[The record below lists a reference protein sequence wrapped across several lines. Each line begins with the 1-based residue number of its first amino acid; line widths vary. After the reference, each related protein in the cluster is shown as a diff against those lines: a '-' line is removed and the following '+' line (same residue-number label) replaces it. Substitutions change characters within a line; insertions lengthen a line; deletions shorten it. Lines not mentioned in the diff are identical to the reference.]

1 MSTVFEL
8 FQPTFHSFR
17 VQSSSGIHL
26 LHGDH
31 VTEFNE
37 VAWKA
42 TWVINLSWL
51 TSLWSHGRD
60 NGIKEEIL
68 KTYTL
73 SFSGFWNVL
82 FYQVENNV
90 LYFLLYWV
98 TKQSVVYYLI

>member
-1 MSTVFEL
+1 MITFISFCPPPMSTVFEL

-42 TWVINLSWL
+42 T
-51 TSLWSHGRD
+51 
-60 NGIKEEIL
+60 
-68 KTYTL
+68 
-73 SFSGFWNVL
+73 
-82 FYQVENNV
+82 
-90 LYFLLYWV
+90 
-98 TKQSVVYYLI
+98 